1 MSTPQPVGALPVL
14 EVPHIRDW
22 LSKFLAAIGRRYILS
37 EDVAWVNIPAEI
49 NMRLQALGDSAVLTF
64 NAPGPTLTV
73 QYGISYT
80 ARVQNITVSPTE
92 IRIGLEKFP
101 DFKLKVVS

>member
-1 MSTPQPVGALPVL
+1 MSAPQPAGALPGL
-14 EVPHIRDW
+14 EVPHIRNW
-22 LSKFLAAIGRRYILS
+22 LSKFLSAVGGRHVLV
-37 EDVAWVNIPAEI
+37 EDAVWANIPSEI
-49 NMRLQALGDSAVLTF
+49 NMRLQVLGDSAVLTF

-92 IRIGLEKFP
+92 ICIGLEKFP
-101 DFKLKVVS
+101 DFKLRVVS